1 MMYVELN
8 GQRYALAGV
17 NTVRGVTLELADTP
31 VEDAAALA
39 RTLPQEITIREAGTD
54 TVLWVFRGYEAAEMR
69 YWPDT
74 GRVVLALRRR
84 EASDRPQGRE
94 GAEMRYTY
102 GRLIAARD

>member
-8 GQRYALAGV
+8 GQRYALDGV
-17 NTVRGVTLELADTP
+17 LTHNGVGLLFADTP

-54 TVLWVFRGYEAAEMR
+54 TVLWVFRGYEAAELR

-74 GRVVLALRRR
+74 GRVVLTLRRR
-84 EASDRPQGRE
+84 ETSDRP
-94 GAEMRYTY
+94 
-102 GRLIAARD
+102 

>member
-17 NTVRGVTLELADTP
+17 NTVHGVTLELADTP

-39 RTLPQEITIREAGTD
+39 RTLPQEIVIREPGTD
-54 TVLWVFRGYEAAEMR
+54 AVLWVFRGYEAAELR

-74 GRVVLALRRR
+74 GRVVLTLRRR
-84 EASDRPQGRE
+84 ETLDRP
-94 GAEMRYTY
+94 
-102 GRLIAARD
+102 